1 MSTAQLIAAIVMI
14 IVYLILIVVVLMQKK
29 RQANLSGAIT
39 GMDSNFFDKTKGKK
53 KDAKLENITKVS
65 GAILFVFA
73 IVTTTIIVLN
83 K

>member
-1 MSTAQLIAAIVMI
+1 MSTAQLIAAIIMI
-14 IVYLILIVVVLMQKK
+14 VVSLILIVVVLMQKK

-53 KDAKLENITKVS
+53 KDAKLENITKVT
-65 GAILFVFA
+65 GTIMFIFA